1 MKPLAGCRQQQPLS
15 PREVRGWEGGSGCRD
30 HGPSEIGSS
39 VWFLSVQGVCCS
51 VLWRQLEKGTSLR
64 DEGDNKG
71 RSWCLGS
78 LYFASRGRLL
88 R

>member
-1 MKPLAGCRQQQPLS
+1 MN
-15 PREVRGWEGGSGCRD
+15 WGGSGCRD
-30 HGPSEIGSS
+30 HGPSEIGAS

-51 VLWRQLEKGTSLR
+51 VLWRQLERGTLGG
-64 DEGDNKG
+64 EGDNKG

-78 LYFASRGRLL
+78 LCFASRGRLL